1 MTDTTVNRMNILIQK
16 GSARINAKV
25 SAELK
30 RLLVEAACKM
40 NMSESQYIKLAI
52 AEKLIKEQ

>member
-25 SAELK
+25 SGELK
-30 RLLVEAACKM
+30 RLLVEAAGKM
-40 NMSESQYIKLAI
+40 NMSESQYINLAI